1 MHLAIIKN
9 QGPIVFFF
17 FPLVV
22 DDALFTVVLFL
33 KAGNKSPFT
42 IGDLLAPG
50 LWGDWKNRICVFRSK
65 NPNFSSFLLDN
76 TSKTLDKSWK
86 SHKTLKS
93 S

>member
-50 LWGDWKNRICVFRSK
+50 L
-65 NPNFSSFLLDN
+65 
-76 TSKTLDKSWK
+76 
-86 SHKTLKS
+86 
-93 S
+93 